1 VIATLLG
8 TGTSQGVP
16 VIGCDC
22 PVCISDDHRD
32 SRLRTSVLIRSG
44 SVCVGIDCG
53 PDFRQQMLRARVSR
67 LDALLVTHEHNDHV
81 IGMDDIRPFNFINW
95 QKMPVYATDAVQGEL
110 KKRFPYIF
118 EEKSRY
124 PGAPMV
130 ELLPLHKDVP
140 FAIGDLAVTPIE
152 VMHGKLPVLGFRF
165 GGFAYITDMSAISA
179 QEEKKLRG
187 VEVLVVNALHFDPH
201 HSHLNVE
208 GALEFIRRIGPKQAF
223 LTHVSHR
230 IGLHAEVDTMLPSN
244 VALGY
249 DGLEI
254 RVPGTFNPPSV

>member
-1 VIATLLG
+1 
-8 TGTSQGVP
+8 
-16 VIGCDC
+16 
-22 PVCISDDHRD
+22 
-32 SRLRTSVLIRSG
+32 
-44 SVCVGIDCG
+44 
-53 PDFRQQMLRARVSR
+53 MLRAGVSR

-81 IGMDDIRPFNFINW
+81 IGMDDIRPFNFMNW
-95 QKMPVYATDAVQGEL
+95 QKMPVYATDAVQEEL

-130 ELLPLHKDVP
+130 ELFRLHKDMP
-140 FAIGDLAVTPIE
+140 FSIGDLAITPVE

-165 GGFAYITDMSAISA
+165 GDFAYITDMSAISV

-187 VEVLVVNALHFDPH
+187 VGVLVVNALHFDPH

-208 GALEFIRRIGPKQAF
+208 GALEFIRRIDPRQAF
-223 LTHVSHR
+223 LTHISHR
-230 IGLHAEVDTMLPSN
+230 MGRHAEVNALLPSN

-254 RVPGTFNPPSV
+254 RIPQVSFGSPGG